1 MIFNSKKR
9 AAKKRTYDR
18 RTTAFAAILSTSLS
32 FSISVAAESHI
43 ALEGF
48 YDTYKAAETH
58 DPRLRKALR
67 THQAEQEEANIRFG
81 ALLPEIRASGNYQYE
96 DSDNIYTDED
106 SSFYDDN
113 QERSGGQLIDH
124 SWNVSLRQPLF
135 DYAALEDYRSS
146 KALVKASDFT
156 YQREQQELIYRVSE
170 QYLKVLLAA
179 QQVYLNR
186 QKLEAL
192 ELKRSQVERAKE
204 LQVSDQLSLLHA
216 KANRDIAKSDL
227 LQAESNLTDA
237 KTLLSNITGRATE
250 LPTHWAKI
258 SYHINPDLIAGTL
271 DDWLNDVGNN
281 MNVKAA
287 HARTIMEQRSLI
299 ARKSDHLPKVS
310 LNLSHRDRQ
319 SEDEFRTR
327 TDSIASV
334 EVSLPLYSGGR
345 TQAGARKAQARLLA
359 SQAELDY
366 VRAEKE
372 QQIKLSY
379 NRLSSFK
386 ERLLALAE
394 SRESSKGYLEAA
406 ERQQSLKL
414 NDQVTVLEART
425 QLLDTQIQFASTL
438 NDYLLADLILRLET
452 GRLNESRLNDYD
464 QLFGLADTGTMDQ
477 KESEQ

>member
-1 MIFNSKKR
+1 MIFSSTRQTAQPRRYGNR
-9 AAKKRTYDR
+9 AMLL
-18 RTTAFAAILSTSLS
+18 AAALCTSLS
-32 FSISVAAESHI
+32 SSLSTAAESQT

-48 YDTYKAAETH
+48 FDTYKAAELH

-67 THQAEQEEANIRFG
+67 SHQAEQEEANIRFG
-81 ALLPEIRASGNYQYE
+81 ALLPDIRATGNYQYE

-106 SSFYDDN
+106 SSFYN
-113 QERSGGQLIDH
+113 EGQSRSGGQLIDH
-124 SWNVSLRQPLF
+124 SWTVSIRQPLF
-135 DYAALEDYRSS
+135 DYPAVEDYRSS
-146 KALVKASDFT
+146 KALVKASSYS

-170 QYLKVLLAA
+170 HYLKVLLAA
-179 QQVYLNR
+179 QQVYLNQ

-227 LQAESNLTDA
+227 LQAKSNLTDA
-237 KTLLSNITGRATE
+237 KTLLSNITGRATQ
-250 LPTHWAKI
+250 LPEHWANI
-258 SYHINPDLIAGTL
+258 SYHVNPDLIAGTMEE
-271 DDWLNDVGNN
+271 WLKNVSNN

-287 HARTIMEQRSLI
+287 HARTVMEQRSLL
-299 ARKSDHLPKVS
+299 ARKADHLPRVS

-334 EVSLPLYSGGR
+334 EVTMPLYSGGR
-345 TQAGARKAQARLLA
+345 VQAGARKAKARLLA

-372 QQIKLSY
+372 QQVKLSY
-379 NRLSSFK
+379 NRLSAFK
-386 ERLLALAE
+386 ERLSALAE

-425 QLLDTQIQFASTL
+425 QLLDTQIQFAKTL

-452 GRLNESRLNDYD
+452 GSLDQKRLHDYD
-464 QLFGLADTGTMDQ
+464 QLFGLIKPQTKNENNA
-477 KESEQ
+477 ES